1 MVMSH
6 VNETAFVRDLV
17 ELRDRLRD
25 FVRCESGEVFKAMRM
40 KLTGAEKSMVEKQI
54 TRELVG

>member
-1 MVMSH
+1 MSH
-6 VNETAFVRDLV
+6 VDEATFIRDLV

-25 FVRCESGEVFKAMRM
+25 FARCESGEVFKAMRM